1 MAVDRVNH
9 LPHEIDTA
17 MEGAIG
23 AFVVSGRQQLA
34 LMIQRLEKLIEQCGN
49 CVPLVFVLSSNRHG
63 IGRIRDS
70 AQYPNMGFPMLELAN
85 RDASIRSMR
94 GPAGSTT
101 NRGLP
106 SARDNLRS
114 GELGLSQQC
123 RRHIGVVHEALPA
136 KSD

>member
-49 CVPLVFVLSSNRHG
+49 CVPLIFVLSSNRHG

-70 AQYPNMGFPMLELAN
+70 AQYPNMGVPNA
-85 RDASIRSMR
+85 
-94 GPAGSTT
+94 
-101 NRGLP
+101 
-106 SARDNLRS
+106 
-114 GELGLSQQC
+114 
-123 RRHIGVVHEALPA
+123 
-136 KSD
+136 